1 MRLLWLE
8 TKRILKSRLTVC
20 MIMMAV
26 IFSLLMAY
34 VPVSFYNCA
43 NPSGDKEY
51 LSGFD
56 ALRTMKEIR
65 SDIEGPIEHEDI
77 KAAVKSY
84 QEVTRKYGVD
94 SEYSLPTEGK
104 VETAKYEFLF
114 WRIKEAYGPEN
125 GLGANLNTLDVEN
138 IDEFYSSISKHLQ
151 NNMMLEQKQ
160 YPAAQETAIKMFE
173 KVTTPYQYYVGADST
188 VVDYEELLILIIS
201 LCCIVIVA
209 PTFST
214 DHQTG
219 AYDILRCTRYG
230 RRKLA
235 IIRISSSLIITI
247 GMCILSLST
256 WGATTLAIWGSN
268 GMQTSIQI
276 LFSVINLINLNI
288 GKLMLLLAICGTTM
302 IISCACLSLF
312 ISSCASKNMVSL
324 ILSLTAFM
332 MPIILGWILPN
343 NIADYVKALFP
354 SGGIGLQNSILL
366 DIIDFKFLN
375 IGSLAIW
382 TPYLVMFFA
391 IIEIPFW
398 ILMTIRNHIS

>member
-1 MRLLWLE
+1 
-8 TKRILKSRLTVC
+8 
-20 MIMMAV
+20 MAV

-151 NNMMLEQKQ
+151 YNMMLEQKQ

-173 KVTTPYQYYVGADST
+173 KVNTPYQYYVGADST
-188 VVDYEELLILIIS
+188 VVDYEELLILIIFLTLRS
-201 LCCIVIVA
+201 SYMKNYIIFFFNII
-209 PTFST
+209 FS
-214 DHQTG
+214 
-219 AYDILRCTRYG
+219 
-230 RRKLA
+230 
-235 IIRISSSLIITI
+235 
-247 GMCILSLST
+247 
-256 WGATTLAIWGSN
+256 
-268 GMQTSIQI
+268 
-276 LFSVINLINLNI
+276 
-288 GKLMLLLAICGTTM
+288 
-302 IISCACLSLF
+302 
-312 ISSCASKNMVSL
+312 
-324 ILSLTAFM
+324 
-332 MPIILGWILPN
+332 
-343 NIADYVKALFP
+343 
-354 SGGIGLQNSILL
+354 
-366 DIIDFKFLN
+366 FLN
-375 IGSLAIW
+375 II
-382 TPYLVMFFA
+382 
-391 IIEIPFW
+391 
-398 ILMTIRNHIS
+398 